1 MYPDFIGIGAQKS
14 GTTWLYRNLRNHPGI
29 WIPRKEVH
37 YFDHKIKEAPSF
49 SLRSKVFGKDE
60 ADKRWRNQVKYW
72 TGVHLRNRSLTG
84 LLWVYRFYMRA
95 PGDEWYAS
103 IFEPRKGRIAG
114 EITPNYSVLDR
125 DMIGHVHDLM
135 PEAKIILM
143 TRNPIERAWSQAV
156 MYFDKVEKQPVE
168 TVSVKQFRKFRKNQ
182 SSLLTDYLRT
192 LENWGAYYPP
202 EQIFVGFLE
211 DIHFYPNR
219 LLRRLYGFLGASS
232 SPENYKVIRRKVHS
246 RDVETMP
253 TAVASRLAQTYL
265 EDARRLEER
274 FGGYASFWRHSA
286 ERLAG
291 EPPGGEH
298 IAYPLYN
305 SALWEEWVAQRGGGP
320 EPGSREAEPHSGR
333 LSSIQARPESG

>member
-1 MYPDFIGIGAQKS
+1 
-14 GTTWLYRNLRNHPGI
+14 
-29 WIPRKEVH
+29 
-37 YFDHKIKEAPSF
+37 
-49 SLRSKVFGKDE
+49 
-60 ADKRWRNQVKYW
+60 
-72 TGVHLRNRSLTG
+72 
-84 LLWVYRFYMRA
+84 
-95 PGDEWYAS
+95 YAS

-125 DMIGHVHDLM
+125 DMISHVHDLM
-135 PEAKIILM
+135 PDAKIILM

-192 LENWGAYYPP
+192 LENWGSFFPE

-211 DIHFYPNR
+211 DVHFYPNR
-219 LLRRLYGFLGASS
+219 LLKRLYKFLGASS
-232 SPENYKVIRRKVHS
+232 SSEDYKVIKRKVHS

-265 EDARRLEER
+265 EDARRLEES
-274 FGGYASFWRHSA
+274 FGGYASFWRSSA
-286 ERLAG
+286 ERLAEDPPEG
-291 EPPGGEH
+291 EK

-305 SALWEEWVAQRGGGP
+305 SPLWDEWLAQWGENPR
-320 EPGSREAEPHSGR
+320 PGSREAEPRSGP
-333 LSSIQARPESG
+333 LSSISRP